1 MKLISFC
8 KILFLGLLLFLIS
21 CQSVKDGLTGQKKSN
36 SDEFL
41 VQKKNPLVQPPNYGE
56 LPTPT
61 DKKVYNEESID
72 NEIEKLLGVYSED
85 EDQSNENNNSNDSIE
100 TSILKKINNN

>member
-1 MKLISFC
+1 M
-8 KILFLGLLLFLIS
+8 
-21 CQSVKDGLTGQKKSN
+21 
-36 SDEFL
+36 
-41 VQKKNPLVQPPNYGE
+41 QKKNPLVQPPNYGE